1 MSDDLSRQL
10 ERLRADVARVPL
22 SPAPDVRRRGEQR
35 TRRQAAAA
43 TLAGVAALAAIGY
56 GTLDLTSSRADVQ
69 PAQSPTARSSDTA
82 EPTPTTPT
90 APAALP
96 AAVMLE
102 IDELIPAEA
111 PPPDT
116 TDTTDYP
123 AQDEGAATAWACQ
136 ASTLGE
142 LGATSTRRRD
152 YEWAYGDRG
161 GRVVNTGVQIVGQ
174 FADPAAAT
182 AAVEA
187 LAAELKNCSVARK
200 LGELGAMQTRHG
212 SARTWSYYTP
222 VQGGDAGLWDYIGVA
237 RSAKR
242 VTVVV
247 YSYVGMDAIGNRLAD
262 ALPVALRRLS
272 EAGPSAP
279 AGG

>member
-1 MSDDLSRQL
+1 MSDDLTRKL
-10 ERLRADVARVPL
+10 ERLRTDVAGVPL
-22 SPAPDVRRRGEQR
+22 PLAPDVRRRGEQR

-43 TLAGVAALAAIGY
+43 TLAGVAAVAAIGY
-56 GTLDLTSSRADVQ
+56 GTLDLTASRADVQ
-69 PAQSPTARSSDTA
+69 PVQSPTARSAQTPT
-82 EPTPTTPT
+82 PTPTTPN

-96 AAVMLE
+96 ETVLLE

-111 PPPDT
+111 PRPDT

-152 YEWAYGDRG
+152 YEWGYGGRG
-161 GRVVNTGVQIVGQ
+161 GGVVNTGVQIVGQ

-182 AAVEA
+182 ATVSA
-187 LAAELKNCSVARK
+187 LADELENCAGARK
-200 LGELGAMQTRHG
+200 LSELEPLRTRG
-212 SARTWSYYTP
+212 GFARTWVYYTP
-222 VQGGDAGLWDYIGVA
+222 VQGGDEGLWDYVGVA
-237 RSAKR
+237 RFEER
-242 VTVVV
+242 VAVVV

-262 ALPVALRRLS
+262 ALPVALGRLS
-272 EAGPSAP
+272 EVVQDPP
-279 AGG
+279 PGG